1 MANEAPKGRTHPPVV
16 LIVDDQ
22 EWSTRSIES
31 ILAPNGFAVMRAY
44 TGKKGLERARTYR
57 PDVVVIDANLP
68 DTDSLELC
76 RMLRDDPAFG
86 DAMPILLTTSER
98 PSRRMR
104 LDALRAGAWDFL
116 SYPIDAEEMVLRLE
130 AFVGAKLEA
139 DRRREEGLVD
149 DLTGFY
155 NLHGLERRVQ
165 ELTSRAYREHGAL
178 ACVVLAPESDG
189 SSQEVADV
197 LATELAQVIK
207 RTGRISD
214 VVGRLGKNE
223 FAILAPGTD
232 AAGAVR
238 LAERLTE
245 AAQQIGGEGNGHHT
259 ELHFRAGYDVVPDV
273 SASPD
278 LARDVLI
285 RATKALRKSKRGK
298 NGGDW
303 IMPFEVT
310 AIN

>member
-1 MANEAPKGRTHPPVV
+1 MENAHPKGRKRPPVV

-44 TGKKGLERARTYR
+44 TGKKGLERAHTYR
-57 PDVVVIDANLP
+57 PDVIVIDANLP

-76 RMLRDDPAFG
+76 RSLRDDPAFG

-98 PSRRMR
+98 PSRRLR
-104 LDALRAGAWDFL
+104 LEALRAGAWDFL
-116 SYPIDAEEMVLRLE
+116 SYPIDAEELVLRLE

-155 NLHGLERRVQ
+155 NLRGLERRVH
-165 ELTSRAYREHGAL
+165 ELTSWAYRQHGAL

-189 SSQEVADV
+189 AAQELADV
-197 LATELAQVIK
+197 MATELAQVIK

-238 LAERLTE
+238 LAERLAE
-245 AAQQIGGEGNGHHT
+245 AAQKTASEGDGNAS

-273 SASPD
+273 TVSPD
-278 LARDVLI
+278 LARDVLV
-285 RATKALRKSKRGK
+285 RATKALRKSKRGES
-298 NGGDW
+298 GEW
-303 IMPFEVT
+303 IVPFEVPT
-310 AIN
+310 IQH